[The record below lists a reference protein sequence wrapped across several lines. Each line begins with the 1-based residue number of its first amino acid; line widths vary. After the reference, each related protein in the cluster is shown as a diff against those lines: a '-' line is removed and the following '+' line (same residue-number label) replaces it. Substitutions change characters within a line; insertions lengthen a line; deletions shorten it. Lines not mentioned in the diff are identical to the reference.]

1 LCCRRVRLRIG
12 EREKE
17 IELWIVGLFTDIP
30 GAAAA
35 AAALA
40 ESVVVLCRSFCGA
53 SGGFIRS
60 PEPAPQKRRRGKEG
74 FEGLT
79 TVERRRDGFWVWR
92 NELRC
97 RLQ

>member
-1 LCCRRVRLRIG
+1 MRFRIG

-17 IELWIVGLFTDIP
+17 IELWIVGLSTDIT
-30 GAAAA
+30 GAA

-40 ESVVVLCRSFCGA
+40 ESVVVLCGA

>member
-1 LCCRRVRLRIG
+1 VRFRIG

-17 IELWIVGLFTDIP
+17 IELWIVGLSTDIT
-30 GAAAA
+30 G

-40 ESVVVLCRSFCGA
+40 ESVVVLCGA

>member
-1 LCCRRVRLRIG
+1 MRFRIG

-17 IELWIVGLFTDIP
+17 IELWIVGLSTDIT
-30 GAAAA
+30 G

-40 ESVVVLCRSFCGA
+40 ESVVVLCGA

>member
-1 LCCRRVRLRIG
+1 MRLRIG

-17 IELWIVGLFTDIP
+17 IELWIVGLFTDIT
-30 GAAAA
+30 GGAAAAA

>member
-1 LCCRRVRLRIG
+1 VRLRIG

-17 IELWIVGLFTDIP
+17 IELWIVGLFTDIT
-30 GAAAA
+30 GAAA

-74 FEGLT
+74 
-79 TVERRRDGFWVWR
+79 RKD
-92 NELRC
+92 LRG
-97 RLQ
+97 

>member
-1 LCCRRVRLRIG
+1 MRLRIG

-17 IELWIVGLFTDIP
+17 IELWIVGLFTDIT
-30 GAAAA
+30 GAAAAA

-40 ESVVVLCRSFCGA
+40 ESVVVLCGA
-53 SGGFIRS
+53 SSGFIRS

-92 NELRC
+92 NEIRC

>member
-1 LCCRRVRLRIG
+1 MCRRRVRLRIG

-17 IELWIVGLFTDIP
+17 IELWIVGLFTDIT

-35 AAALA
+35 AGA
-40 ESVVVLCRSFCGA
+40 ESVVVLCGA

>member
-1 LCCRRVRLRIG
+1 MCRRRVRLRIG

-17 IELWIVGLFTDIP
+17 IELWIVGLFADIT
-30 GAAAA
+30 GAA

-40 ESVVVLCRSFCGA
+40 EGVVVLCRSFCGA
-53 SGGFIRS
+53 SGGFILS
-60 PEPAPQKRRRGKEG
+60 PEPAPQKRRRWKEG

-79 TVERRRDGFWVWR
+79 TVEKRRDGCWVWR